1 MAAKSKGSKTAASK
15 SGSSAKKTGAEPKKK
30 AAAKSAVAGRVGKGG
45 AAPKSVKPAKATAEK
60 KSTKG
65 ARPAAK
71 PQPSKKK
78 ETPKSAAKRAG
89 AAPKKAA
96 VPSRMKPKK
105 APEKP
110 NYAEVADI
118 LRKMRVEILSEI
130 AADSKATDVDV
141 LSGDIYDQAST
152 ERDRELSLLLGER
165 DRGKLLSINE
175 SLQRIKDGSYGEC
188 ESCGEM
194 IPLGRL
200 KVLPFA
206 TLCIDCKAQAEQE
219 AARDSFYGEGI
230 SAFGGLDGEAGG
242 GGDE

>member
-1 MAAKSKGSKTAASK
+1 MASKSKGSKAAASK
-15 SGSSAKKTGAEPKKK
+15 SGAAVKKSGAAPKKK

-45 AAPKSVKPAKATAEK
+45 KAPKSVKPAKAAAEK

-71 PQPSKKK
+71 PQPPNKKG
-78 ETPKSAAKRAG
+78 AAKPAKGAG
-89 AAPKKAA
+89 AASKKAA

-110 NYAEVADI
+110 NYAEVAEI

-130 AADSKATDVDV
+130 AADSKNTDVDV

-230 SAFGGLDGEAGG
+230 SAFGGLDSEAGG